1 MAQKKMAN
9 KLKITFLHSLLFLI
23 LFISINYIH
32 NNFFSVNVLLYSS
45 LFDGFISSLI
55 TLAVL
60 KNKKINNFEFLLIG
74 SLLLSS
80 TYILSIS
87 IPTVIDR
94 SLSFYMLEN
103 IHKAG
108 SRIPKN
114 QLDNLIRNEYMNEY
128 KVLDMRLTEQIQSG
142 TITIDGE
149 CVQLTKFGKKIVNF
163 SEFYRANF
171 LPKKRL
177 ILDSYSNELIK
188 IYSEFNDK
196 IDIFCQSNP

>member
-1 MAQKKMAN
+1 MAY

-23 LFISINYIH
+23 LFISTNYIH
-32 NNFFSVNVLLYSS
+32 NKFFNVNVLLYSS
-45 LFDGFISSLI
+45 LFDGFISTLI
-55 TLAVL
+55 TLVVL
-60 KNKKINNFEFLLIG
+60 KNKKINRFEFLLIG
-74 SLLLSS
+74 SLFLSA

-103 IHKAG
+103 IHHTG
-108 SRIPKN
+108 SGIRKSK
-114 QLDNLIRNEYMNEY
+114 LDDLIRIKYMNEY

-142 TITIDGE
+142 TISIAGE
-149 CVQLTKFGKKIVNF
+149 CIQLTKFGKKIVNF

-171 LPKKRL
+171 LPNKRL

-188 IYSEFNDK
+188 INSDFSNK
-196 IDIFCQSNP
+196 IDISCQSSP